1 MVLRVE
7 REPLVYIDGNLVP
20 KSQAKVSVFDHGF
33 LYGDGVFES
42 IIVTDGVAFKLK
54 EHVDRLYDSAK
65 AICIDIPMS
74 KEEMVKTIVDVVRAN
89 GFKDAYV
96 RVIVTRGVGD
106 LGLDPRKCSK
116 PTIVIIVDKIK
127 LYSDDAWSKGLTAII
142 SSVRRD
148 RVDATTH
155 EVKSMNYLNNIL
167 AKIEANAVGADEA
180 IMLDDRGFVAEG
192 TADNIFIVKN
202 GVIYTPPRSS
212 GILPGITRARVMR
225 LAEELGYR
233 VIEKDVTPAEL
244 LTADEVFLTGTAA
257 GIVPVVKIAGRVVG
271 DGKPG
276 PITKKLLEKFRELV
290 RDPSEGVRIF

>member
-1 MVLRVE
+1 MLRVE

>member
-1 MVLRVE
+1 
-7 REPLVYIDGNLVP
+7 
-20 KSQAKVSVFDHGF
+20 
-33 LYGDGVFES
+33 
-42 IIVTDGVAFKLK
+42 
-54 EHVDRLYDSAK
+54 
-65 AICIDIPMS
+65 
-74 KEEMVKTIVDVVRAN
+74 DVVRAN
-89 GFKDAYV
+89 GFKSAYV
-96 RVIVTRGVGD
+96 RIIVTRGVGD

-127 LYSDDAWSKGLTAII
+127 LYDDDVWSKGLTTII

-180 IMLDDRGFVAEG
+180 IMLDDRGFVSEG

-202 GVIYTPPRSS
+202 GVIYTPLRSS
-212 GILPGITRARVMR
+212 GILPGITRARVMK
-225 LAEELGYR
+225 LAKELGYK
-233 VIEKDVTPAEL
+233 VVEKDITPAEL

-257 GIVPVVKIAGRVVG
+257 GIVPVVKVAGRVIG

-276 PITKKLLEKFRELV
+276 PVTRRLYEKFVELM
-290 RDPSEGVRIF
+290 RDPSEGVKIF

>member
-1 MVLRVE
+1 ME

-276 PITKKLLEKFRELV
+276 PITKKLLEKFKELV

>member
-1 MVLRVE
+1 ME

>member
-1 MVLRVE
+1 MLRVE

-276 PITKKLLEKFRELV
+276 PITKKLLEKF
-290 RDPSEGVRIF
+290 